1 MSDPRKTRRDALRAL
16 GSAGAT
22 FLVGCGGRSDS
33 PPANNPADAGLS
45 GSGGLTGTGA
55 VTGSGG
61 VSGASGTPGSG
72 GMAQT
77 GGAAGTGG
85 APQSPCIVRPQQT
98 EGPYFVD
105 ELLNRVD
112 IRSDPATGLVKE
124 GVPLRLIL
132 RVHQLRGNTCSP
144 LPGALVDL
152 WQCDA
157 LGVYSDVVDGAG
169 RFDTRGQKFLR
180 GYQLSDDAGAVQFL
194 TIYPGWYAG
203 RTVHLHFKVRTSP
216 PTAGGFQFVSQ
227 LYFDQG
233 ITSSVLLQPPYSM
246 QGPSTVPNT
255 SDGIFRSGGENLI
268 VSISRTEEGLLGSFD
283 LGLQLPA

>member
-1 MSDPRKTRRDALRAL
+1 MSHHRKTRRDALRAL

-22 FLVGCGGRSDS
+22 LLVGCGGRSDS
-33 PPANNPADAGLS
+33 PPANNPGDGGLS
-45 GSGGLTGTGA
+45 GSGGLPGTG
-55 VTGSGG
+55 G
-61 VSGASGTPGSG
+61 VPGSG
-72 GMAQT
+72 GGMAET
-77 GGAAGTGG
+77 GGAAGMGG
-85 APQSPCIVRPQQT
+85 APQSPCIVRPQQI

-124 GVPLRLIL
+124 GVPLRLAIH
-132 RVHQLRGNTCSP
+132 VHQLRGNTCAP

-157 LGVYSDVVDGAG
+157 LGAYAGFVDSAG

-180 GYQLSDDAGAVQFL
+180 GYQLSDEAGAVQFL

-227 LYFDQG
+227 LYFDQAV
-233 ITSSVLLQPPYSM
+233 TNSVLLEPPYSM
-246 QGPSTVPNT
+246 QGPSTVPNA
-255 SDGIFRSGGENLI
+255 SDGIFRSGGENLM
-268 VSISRTEEGLLGSFD
+268 VSISRTNQGLLGRFD
-283 LGLQLPA
+283 LALQLPA